1 MIKKI
6 DQLVIKSFVPHFV
19 IAYSIALFVLLMQM
33 LWLYIDDIAGKGLSA
48 GLILEL
54 LFYRSMSL
62 IPIALTLGMLIAS
75 VMTMGNMAEKYELS
89 SIKSAGV
96 SLWRTMRAMVVFG
109 TMIALFSAY
118 CSNTLI
124 PISNLKFGSRMF
136 DIQNKAPTLQMEAGT
151 FNYDFQGYAIHFKS
165 KSKDGKSIQEVL
177 IYDHS
182 SDMSGQVLQ
191 IVAEKGEMYT
201 VQDGQFFVMRLYNGF
216 QYMDQRVRSANGA
229 KGKYPFVRVGFE
241 EWEKVFDLSRFNLER
256 TNPELF
262 NRNRQMMTT
271 VELLSAIDSIG
282 VRVDK
287 RTKELSNYLSGY
299 LSFEDLD
306 STYIEIP
313 EEKERY
319 KPQLETTEIDTATK
333 NINLA
338 PDDTA
343 SDIPEDITA
352 TVSGTA
358 INASLASKGQRN
370 QRKDSN
376 RPSGGTAYPQ
386 NFDTPVAQWSNFM
399 KGFSTDD
406 QRKIYT
412 KAKNTLRSMKNQAE
426 SADRSVERM
435 KVSKVKHVYDM
446 HMKYSMAAVCIIF
459 VFIGAPMGAI
469 IRKGGFGYP
478 ILVSIIYFIIF
489 VILMIFCRKF
499 AEKFFITGLVAAWI
513 PCAILLPVGIFLTYK
528 AQRDSKLMNID
539 QLGKRM
545 AGIFSFL
552 KQKSKD
558 NAATGN
564 S

>member
-6 DQLVIKSFVPHFV
+6 DQLVIKSFVPPFM

-33 LWLYIDDIAGKGLSA
+33 LWLYIDDIAGKGLGP

-75 VMTMGNMAEKYELS
+75 VMTLGNMAEHYELS

-96 SLWRTMRAMVVFG
+96 SLWRTMRAMVIFG
-109 TMIALFSAY
+109 TVIALFSAY

-136 DIQNKAPTLQMEAGT
+136 DIQQKAPTLQMEAGT

-165 KSKDGKSIQEVL
+165 KSKDGESIQDVL

-182 SDMSGQVLQ
+182 SDASGQVLQ

-201 VQDGQFFVMRLYNGF
+201 VQDGQYFIMRLYNGS
-216 QYMDQRVRSANGA
+216 QYLDQRTRSSSSA
-229 KGKYPFVRVGFE
+229 KGKYPFMRVGFE
-241 EWEKVFDLSRFNLER
+241 EWEKVFDLTAFNLER

-271 VELLSAIDSIG
+271 KELLGAIDSIAI
-282 VRVDK
+282 RVDK
-287 RTKELSNYLSGY
+287 RTKELSNYFSGY
-299 LSFEDLD
+299 LTYEKLD
-306 STYIEIP
+306 STYLEIP
-313 EEKERY
+313 EKKERY
-319 KPQLETTEIDTATK
+319 KPELEDMGADTTPTEIT
-333 NINLA
+333 LA
-338 PDDTA
+338 PSDVSPEAPVEEDSKSLGA
-343 SDIPEDITA
+343 SIQASINKKSTSPKKV
-352 TVSGTA
+352 VSKRAGGG
-358 INASLASKGQRN
+358 NAYQQQMDEPLAE
-370 QRKDSN
+370 
-376 RPSGGTAYPQ
+376 
-386 NFDTPVAQWSNFM
+386 WSNFM
-399 KGFSTDD
+399 EGFAVDD

-412 KAKNTLRSMKNQAE
+412 KAKNSLRSMKNQSE

-435 KVSKVKHVYDM
+435 KISRVKHIYDM

-489 VILMIFCRKF
+489 VIMMIFCRKF
-499 AEKFFITGLVAAWI
+499 AEKFYITGLVAAWI
-513 PCAILLPVGIFLTYK
+513 PCAILLPIGIFLTYK
-528 AQRDSKLMNID
+528 AMKDSKLMNLD
-539 QLGKRM
+539 QFSKRVS
-545 AGIFSFL
+545 GLFSFL
-552 KQKSKD
+552 KKKPKT
-558 NAATGN
+558 NASA
-564 S
+564 SSS

>member
-6 DQLVIKSFVPHFV
+6 DQLVIKSFVPPFM

-33 LWLYIDDIAGKGLSA
+33 LWLYIDDIAGKGLGP

-75 VMTMGNMAEKYELS
+75 VMTLGNMAEHYELS

-96 SLWRTMRAMVVFG
+96 SLWRTMRAMVIFG
-109 TMIALFSAY
+109 TVIALFSAY

-136 DIQNKAPTLQMEAGT
+136 DIQQKAPTLQMEAGT

-165 KSKDGKSIQEVL
+165 KSKDGESIQDVL

-182 SDMSGQVLQ
+182 SDASGQVLQ

-201 VQDGQFFVMRLYNGF
+201 VQDGQYFIMRLYNGS
-216 QYMDQRVRSANGA
+216 QYLDQRTRSSSSA
-229 KGKYPFVRVGFE
+229 KGKYPFMRVGFE
-241 EWEKVFDLSRFNLER
+241 EWEKVFDLTAFNLER

-271 VELLSAIDSIG
+271 NELLGAIDSIAI
-282 VRVDK
+282 RVDK
-287 RTKELSNYLSGY
+287 RTKELSNYFSGY
-299 LSFEDLD
+299 LTYEKLD

-319 KPQLETTEIDTATK
+319 KPKLEYMGADTTSTDTNQGPSALSPKTAVGEDSK
-333 NINLA
+333 SVGAAIQASINKKSSA
-338 PDDTA
+338 QKKV
-343 SDIPEDITA
+343 
-352 TVSGTA
+352 VSR
-358 INASLASKGQRN
+358 Q
-370 QRKDSN
+370 
-376 RPSGGTAYPQ
+376 SGGGIAYQQHMDEPL
-386 NFDTPVAQWSNFM
+386 AEWSNFM
-399 KGFSTDD
+399 DGFAVDD

-412 KAKNTLRSMKNQAE
+412 KAKNSLRSMKNQSE

-435 KVSKVKHVYDM
+435 KISRVKHIYDM

-489 VILMIFCRKF
+489 VIMMIFCRKF
-499 AEKFFITGLVAAWI
+499 AEKFYITGLVAAWI

-528 AQRDSKLMNID
+528 AMQDSKLMNLD
-539 QLGKRM
+539 QIGKRVSDL
-545 AGIFSFL
+545 FSFL
-552 KQKSKD
+552 KKKPKTDAPAS
-558 NAATGN
+558 
-564 S
+564 SS

>member
-1 MIKKI
+1 MVKKI
-6 DQLVIKSFVPHFV
+6 DQLVIKSFVPPFM

-33 LWLYIDDIAGKGLSA
+33 LWLYIDDIAGKGLST

-96 SLWRTMRAMVVFG
+96 SLWRTMRAMIIFG
-109 TMIALFSAY
+109 TIIALFSAY

-151 FNYDFQGYAIHFKS
+151 FNYDFKGYAIHFKS
-165 KSKDGKSIQEVL
+165 KSPDGRSIQDVL

-182 SDMSGQVLQ
+182 ADVSGQVLQ
-191 IVAEKGEMYT
+191 IVAERGEMYT
-201 VQDGQFFVMRLYNGF
+201 VQGGDYFVMKFYNGS
-216 QYMDQRVRSANGA
+216 QYMDQRTRGGSSS

-241 EWEKVFDLSRFNLER
+241 EHEMVFDLTDFNLVR

-271 VELLSAIDSIG
+271 SELLGAIDSIA
-282 VRVDK
+282 VRADK
-287 RTKELSNYLSGY
+287 RTKELSNYFSGY
-299 LSFEDLD
+299 FTYEKLD
-306 STYIEIP
+306 STYIENP
-313 EEKERY
+313 KEKELY
-319 KPQLETTEIDTATK
+319 APTLDVEDTTSKDL
-333 NINLA
+333 NLA
-338 PDDTA
+338 PDELTQKLV
-343 SDIPEDITA
+343 EDLEMEQA
-352 TVSGTA
+352 VPSMQA
-358 INASLASKGQRN
+358 ALSSKKKRSE
-370 QRKDSN
+370 RKSPN
-376 RPSGGTAYPQ
+376 RTSGGTAYQQHLDKPMEEW
-386 NFDTPVAQWSNFM
+386 PNFM
-399 KGFSTDD
+399 TGFSVDD

-412 KAKNTLRSMKNQAE
+412 KAKNSIRSMKNQSE
-426 SADRSVERM
+426 SAERSVERM
-435 KVSKVKHVYDM
+435 KVSRVKHIYDM

-499 AEKFFITGLVAAWI
+499 AEKFFITGMVAAWI

-528 AQRDSKLMNID
+528 AQKDSKLMNID
-539 QLGKRM
+539 QIAKR
-545 AGIFSFL
+545 FSGLFAFL
-552 KQKSKD
+552 KTKD
-558 NAATGN
+558 KTKTNAPA
-564 S
+564 SSV

>member
-6 DQLVIKSFVPHFV
+6 DQLVIKSFVPPFL

-33 LWLYIDDIAGKGLSA
+33 LWLYIDDIAGKGLGP
-48 GLILEL
+48 GLIIEL

-75 VMTMGNMAEKYELS
+75 VMTLGNMAEHYELS

-96 SLWRTMRAMVVFG
+96 SLWRTMRAMVIFG
-109 TMIALFSAY
+109 TLIALFSAY

-124 PISNLKFGSRMF
+124 PIANLKFGSRMF
-136 DIQNKAPTLQMEAGT
+136 DIQQKAPTLQMEAGT

-165 KSKDGKSIQEVL
+165 KSKDGESIQDVL

-182 SDMSGQVLQ
+182 SDASGQVLQ

-201 VQDGQFFVMRLYNGF
+201 VQDGQYFTMRLYNGS
-216 QYMDQRVRSANGA
+216 QYLDQRTRSTSSA
-229 KGKYPFVRVGFE
+229 KGKYPFMRVGFE
-241 EWEKVFDLSRFNLER
+241 EWEKVFDLTAFNLER

-271 VELLSAIDSIG
+271 NELLEAIDSIAI
-282 VRVDK
+282 RVDK
-287 RTKELSNYLSGY
+287 RTKELSNYFSGY
-299 LSFEDLD
+299 LTFEKLD

-313 EEKERY
+313 EEKDRY
-319 KPQLETTEIDTATK
+319 KPKLEDIEADTIPTEISQVPSDVSPEAPVEANSKSVGAAIQASMNK
-333 NINLA
+333 NPLPPKEVISKRPGGGNAYQQHMDEPLA
-338 PDDTA
+338 
-343 SDIPEDITA
+343 E
-352 TVSGTA
+352 
-358 INASLASKGQRN
+358 
-370 QRKDSN
+370 
-376 RPSGGTAYPQ
+376 
-386 NFDTPVAQWSNFM
+386 WSNFM
-399 KGFSTDD
+399 KGFAVDD

-412 KAKNTLRSMKNQAE
+412 KAKNTLRSMKNQSE

-435 KVSKVKHVYDM
+435 KISRVKHVYDM

-489 VILMIFCRKF
+489 VIMMIFCRKF
-499 AEKFFITGLVAAWI
+499 AEKFYITGLVAAWI
-513 PCAILLPVGIFLTYK
+513 PCAILLPVGIFLTHK
-528 AQRDSKLMNID
+528 AMQDSKLMNLD
-539 QLGKRM
+539 QIGKRVS
-545 AGIFSFL
+545 GLFSFL
-552 KQKSKD
+552 KKKPKT
-558 NAATGN
+558 NA
-564 S
+564 SSSSS